1 MKRRRCP
8 VYGTP
13 SSTSANLP
21 NAAQRMRGLGER
33 LANAILQ
40 QHGMMLL
47 GRGHDRAVSVE
58 CNVAIPA
65 LPLRITHLA
74 HLRAFLGELQ
84 ANILLTEARAVCPA
98 HEVDESI
105 PQTLG

>member
-1 MKRRRCP
+1 MTRRRRA
-8 VYGTP
+8 VHGTH

-21 NAAQRMRGLGER
+21 NAAQRMRGLRER

-47 GRGHDRAVSVE
+47 GRGHDRAVSVK

-65 LPLRITHLA
+65 LPLRITYLA
-74 HLRAFLGELQ
+74 HLRALLGELQ
-84 ANILLTEARAVCPA
+84 ANILLTEARAVCLA
-98 HEVDESI
+98 HEVNESI
-105 PQTLG
+105 P